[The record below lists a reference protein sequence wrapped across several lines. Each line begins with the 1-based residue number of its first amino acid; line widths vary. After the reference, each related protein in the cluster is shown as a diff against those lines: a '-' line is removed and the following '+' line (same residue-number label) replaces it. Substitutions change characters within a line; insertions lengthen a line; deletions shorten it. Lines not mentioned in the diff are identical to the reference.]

1 MSKQKGF
8 SIIGLMA
15 VVAII
20 AIMAV
25 ISLPVYNQYIER
37 TKVAKAIPA
46 IGTYKQDIASCFMRK
61 NSLNDCDDGRSG
73 IHPGLSNEGNILSL
87 EVINGNIALV
97 VDAQNHVVDVEP
109 IELVFVANP
118 AINGSFP
125 TLDWSLYCSDYTS
138 DNNSLVKECIG
149 SLSAIGDTDSDD
161 DGVDDGA
168 DAFPNDPNESSDLD
182 GDGIGDNADTDRDG
196 DGFNNE
202 QDAFPNNPNE
212 SSDLDG
218 DGIGDNG
225 DSDRDGDGVDNAVD
239 AFPNDPNESSD
250 LDGDG
255 IGDNADLDRD
265 GDGVNNDQD
274 AFPSNPNE
282 IADLDGDGIGNNSD
296 LDRDGDGVNN
306 DQDFYP
312 DDPARSQNP
321 NNDSDGD
328 GVADIND
335 DYPNDPTRSDVND
348 RDGDG
353 ILNENDA
360 FPDNANE
367 SSDLDGDGIGDNADL
382 DRDGDGINND
392 QDAFPSNPNETADL
406 DGDGIGDNSDTDRD
420 GDGVPNSQDTFPSNP
435 NESSDL
441 DGDGIGD
448 NADTDRDG
456 DGVNNNQDLFPNDP
470 NESSDLDGDGIGD
483 NSDTDRDGDGIDNSI
498 EEQLGSDPNNPNST
512 PVIWEPLATSYS
524 SWNNVGPRNYS
535 GGWTPTANNQT
546 SDFTQTRNYTQ
557 EQERTVTER
566 EKNVLTGEIKT
577 VNSYT
582 ESNTINDSVS
592 RQVTVTNSG
601 WVPVGTKDNISY
613 SNIGSFGIGIRE
625 QRKTYTQDHERTW
638 TYTVNSSVIHTRV
651 EEDRK
656 TLSEPYQTFDC
667 RYSTSGTRN
676 YIEYELD
683 SGVVYG
689 ISAYWNG
696 SYVSVGNNYG
706 YIAPSE
712 RYQAGSFRDNGY
724 ESNIHVI
731 CKKI

>member
-87 EVINGNIALV
+87 EAINGNIALV
-97 VDAQNHVVDVEP
+97 VDAQNHVIDVEP

-138 DNNSLVKECIG
+138 DSNSLVKECIG

-196 DGFNNE
+196 DGVNND
-202 QDAFPNNPNE
+202 Q
-212 SSDLDG
+212 
-218 DGIGDNG
+218 
-225 DSDRDGDGVDNAVD
+225 D

-255 IGDNADLDRD
+255 IGDN
-265 GDGVNNDQD
+265 
-274 AFPSNPNE
+274 
-282 IADLDGDGIGNNSD
+282 SD

-306 DQDFYP
+306 DEDFYP
-312 DDPARSQNP
+312 DDPTRSQDP

-328 GVADIND
+328 GVPDIND
-335 DYPNDPTRSDVND
+335 DYPNDPTRSD
-348 RDGDG
+348 
-353 ILNENDA
+353 
-360 FPDNANE
+360 
-367 SSDLDGDGIGDNADL
+367 
-382 DRDGDGINND
+382 IN
-392 QDAFPSNPNETADL
+392 
-406 DGDGIGDNSDTDRD
+406 DRD
-420 GDGVPNSQDTFPSNP
+420 GDGVPNENDAFPDDA

-448 NADTDRDG
+448 NADTDKDG
-456 DGVNNNQDLFPNDP
+456 DGFDNN
-470 NESSDLDGDGIGD
+470 
-483 NSDTDRDGDGIDNSI
+483 T
-498 EEQLGSDPNNPNST
+498 EEQLGSDPLDPDST
-512 PVIWEPLATSYS
+512 PVLWERLATSYS
-524 SWNNVGPRNYS
+524 SWSNIGSRNYTNN
-535 GGWTPTANNQT
+535 WTPAVNNQVN
-546 SDFTQTRNYTQ
+546 DFTQTRNYSQ
-557 EQERTVTER
+557 EQQRTVTER
-566 EKNVLTGEIKT
+566 ERNKITGEIRI
-577 VNSYT
+577 VSQNT
-582 ESNTINDSVS
+582 EIQTISDSVS
-592 RQVTVTNSG
+592 RTVNVSSSG
-601 WVPVGTKDNISY
+601 WTANGSPTNISY
-613 SNIGSFGIGIRE
+613 SNVSSFGTGIQE
-625 QRKTYTQDHERTW
+625 QTKTYTQNFEKEW
-638 TYTVNSSVIHTRV
+638 LYKVNGSVIETRAEQDTRTETV
-651 EEDRK
+651 
-656 TLSEPYQTFDC
+656 PYQTFDC
-667 RYSTSGTRN
+667 RYNTSNRT
-676 YIEYELD
+676 YVSYEFD
-683 SGVVYG
+683 SGALYG
-689 ISAYWNG
+689 IDGYWNG
-696 SYVSVGNNYG
+696 SSVSVGGQYLEG
-706 YIAPSE
+706 QYKGSE
-712 RYQAGSFRDNGY
+712 R
-724 ESNIHVI
+724 ESELYVI